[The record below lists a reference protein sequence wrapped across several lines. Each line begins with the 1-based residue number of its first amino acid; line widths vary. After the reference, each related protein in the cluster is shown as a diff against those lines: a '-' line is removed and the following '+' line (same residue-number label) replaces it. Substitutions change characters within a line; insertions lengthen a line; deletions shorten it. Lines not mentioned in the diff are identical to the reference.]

1 MISFDVKDNYNIE
14 DLLHIVELL
23 RNPDGGCPWDKE
35 QTHKS
40 IKMNF
45 IEETYEVADAIELE
59 DKHLLCEEL
68 GDILLQVA
76 LHTEMEREVGGFTF
90 DEVCDGI
97 CKKLI
102 YRHPHVFGDTVAANS
117 KEVLATWEKL
127 KQSEK
132 GRDTAQ
138 NNLESVPKHFPALMR
153 AEKLGKRAGTYG
165 YDFQDVNFALDAL
178 DGEIA
183 ELRCAIQ
190 ANDANNIASELG
202 DVLFSAVNVGRKLK
216 VNSEQALTLAND
228 KFVSRVTK
236 AEQIAAAK
244 GEKLKELDAAQL
256 DELWNKAKAET
267 NCIGD
272 ALN

>member
-127 KQSEK
+127 KQSE
-132 GRDTAQ
+132 
-138 NNLESVPKHFPALMR
+138 
-153 AEKLGKRAGTYG
+153 
-165 YDFQDVNFALDAL
+165 
-178 DGEIA
+178 
-183 ELRCAIQ
+183 
-190 ANDANNIASELG
+190 
-202 DVLFSAVNVGRKLK
+202 
-216 VNSEQALTLAND
+216 
-228 KFVSRVTK
+228 
-236 AEQIAAAK
+236 
-244 GEKLKELDAAQL
+244 
-256 DELWNKAKAET
+256 
-267 NCIGD
+267 
-272 ALN
+272 